1 MFYTQKHKDNFKIL
15 GNMVGNQSNRIANLE
30 DKLEAFI
37 KATHRYG
44 ITKDGT
50 PKAKPGRKPKELN
63 PMQELEQVAIDIV
76 SNYGQEEFLKL
87 ARKIKPPMPKGFKE
101 L

>member
-15 GNMVGNQSNRIANLE
+15 ANMVDNQSNRIANLE
-30 DKLEAFI
+30 DKLDSFM
-37 KATHRYG
+37 KATRYG
-44 ITKDGT
+44 LKKDGT

-76 SNYGQEEFLKL
+76 SNYGQEEFLKMV
-87 ARKIKPPMPKGFKE
+87 RKIKPPMPKGFKE